1 MATPGFQNSLS
12 YPPTPDPM
20 SLSRPLAEDKGMF
33 LSTLCC
39 LTCRHLERSIQ
50 LLCQAGGCRKCQLRQ
65 RRHVQLKMML
75 NKVKTTEL
83 RQNQG
88 MGPLTWTAS
97 LVLTFQSKF
106 IILQLIF
113 KETPSLKI
121 LHNVSSYTH

>member
-1 MATPGFQNSLS
+1 MATPGFQKSLS

-20 SLSRPLAEDKGMF
+20 SSSRPLAEDKGMF

-39 LTCRHLERSIQ
+39 LTRRHLKQSIQ

-65 RRHVQLKMML
+65 LRHVQLKMML
-75 NKVKTTEL
+75 NKVNTTEL
-83 RQNQG
+83 RQDQG
-88 MGPLTWTAS
+88 MGPLTWTAY

-113 KETPSLKI
+113 KETPSLKYRTTS
-121 LHNVSSYTH
+121 HHTTH